1 MQLPWWCCFP
11 ANLPRML
18 SRPSLCARR
27 AAETGVSQLAR
38 THGIHHTQHAQHA
51 ASSYG
56 NHCRRR
62 CCRWRPEKSAEE
74 EVPFLLLRDCGCWCA
89 CAGARAGIL
98 GFAHATAGKEKK
110 IPLTREKQQQKTP
123 KSTKTP
129 PKNNKNTKNTPK
141 KHQAFFS
148 HSRAKNKSQRNKKN
162 PIPMAPP
169 GPSNRGNSR
178 SARCGRV
185 CVSFII
191 INNAHTTVSQ
201 LRKSLALKRDVRA
214 NGASRSRK

>member
-129 PKNNKNTKNTPK
+129 PKNNKNTKNKTKKPFFFVLAREIKPLTSKKTISHPTKNEMKPK
-141 KHQAFFS
+141 KRSGWCPHTLRCS
-148 HSRAKNKSQRNKKN
+148 
-162 PIPMAPP
+162 
-169 GPSNRGNSR
+169 GNS
-178 SARCGRV
+178 A
-185 CVSFII
+185 
-191 INNAHTTVSQ
+191 
-201 LRKSLALKRDVRA
+201 SLARDREFAYSHDPPRA
-214 NGASRSRK
+214 ST